1 MKNSVLFS
9 LIFFASL
16 LVVSF
21 YYLKYSKNLDL
32 NNVKQLIYENLNETP
47 NLKNLNKKDFDR
59 QVILKKLDNFG
70 DQLKQV
76 FNKVDS
82 VLNSN
87 NVLLKKLEETVDK
100 ALANDNSNKKISSA
114 DLGEQELADI
124 KKNLRL
130 YDLKTE
136 NTNQFDCVKSA
147 NIVVQTTICIHD
159 LNKDVFVSQSIKN
172 NGAWE
177 FNLVQIFMNILNSNK
192 DMQVLDFGAQLGQ
205 FSLFAAKLGRKVI
218 AVEPFYENYIR
229 IHKSSQLESTTDNI
243 ILVTNGLS
251 DHRGDLKKLH
261 ENNKNNGG
269 QSIDDNQVLTIL
281 TDEQINADKYILRTI
296 EMNDLVTIIPESFKE
311 AIMKI
316 DIEGYEIKAF
326 KKASKLFSRVKVNAV
341 FIEWMGK
348 SDPTRFKDTEIE
360 EFLEFMFSRGYVCK
374 NPSGFNNLER
384 NDWKRW
390 PGDVIFT
397 LKEFKLN

>member
-1 MKNSVLFS
+1 MKKSVLLS

-32 NNVKQLIYENLNETP
+32 NNVRQLIYENLNETP
-47 NLKNLNKKDFDR
+47 NLKKENTNDFES
-59 QVILKKLDNFG
+59 QVILKKLDNF
-70 DQLKQV
+70 DNELKQV

-100 ALANDNSNKKISSA
+100 ALATANSDKKISSA

-130 YDLKTE
+130 YDLKKE

-261 ENNKNNGG
+261 ENKKNNGG
-269 QSIDDNQVLTIL
+269 QSIDDNQVLTSL

-296 EMNDLVTIIPESFKE
+296 EMNDLVTIIPDNFKE

-326 KKASKLFSRVKVNAV
+326 KKASKLFSRVKINAV

-348 SDPTRFKDTEIE
+348 NDPTRFKDAEIE

-384 NDWKRW
+384 KDWKLW

-397 LKEFKLN
+397 LKEFKI